1 MLCPIP
7 SRFIF
12 LLYCCYLK
20 RTLAFSY
27 LTMTM
32 TSNSNTA
39 SSFGPSKRSSTVES
53 FKVMDVLQRANQ
65 LESQGRTIYHC
76 EVGQPASGAP
86 KNVANAAVSALNG
99 TPDESR
105 MGYTDAVSL
114 WLSLLLVFVHLD
126 VHKLHSS
133 FPFSL
138 VCYNYVKR
146 YQSITKQSISLPC
159 LNIELI
165 LTV

>member
-1 MLCPIP
+1 
-7 SRFIF
+7 
-12 LLYCCYLK
+12 
-20 RTLAFSY
+20 
-27 LTMTM
+27 M

-39 SSFGPSKRSSTVES
+39 SSFGPSKRSSKVES

-65 LESQGRTIYHC
+65 LESQGRAIYHC

-86 KNVANAAVSALNG
+86 KTVAAAAVSALNG

-114 WLSLLLVFVHLD
+114 WISLSLVLVHLD

-138 VCYNYVKR
+138 VC
-146 YQSITKQSISLPC
+146 
-159 LNIELI
+159 
-165 LTV
+165 